1 MENFRSEQRGFSC
14 ISSTDQLSYSSCTDK
29 KFPVK
34 RPDNGGTEAIRST
47 RLQANHFILSYN
59 PESIISHYDVDVK
72 PENPAKNGSPVK
84 MSKYELSAIRKKL
97 FSDNPSDFPLLST
110 AYDGGKNI
118 FSAVPLPTGSF
129 KVEVPAEEDTQFS
142 SYRFTLKL
150 VNELKLCKLKEY
162 LSGHLLS
169 IPGNILQGMHLM
181 MKENP
186 TRCLVS
192 VGRCFY
198 PRKSNEN
205 DDLGH
210 GAAAFRGFWHSLRLT
225 SQGPALCLDY
235 SAVACHKCMPVIDFL
250 QEQIRGFTLEDF
262 TRLRRE
268 VEDVL
273 RGLKVTVTH
282 RKTKQKYIIKGLTCE
297 NAGDIT
303 FDAVDIDGQCP
314 PRKVRLLDYFSVKYQ
329 EIQYKNI
336 PCLDLG
342 KNGGENFTP
351 MEFCVLAEGQKY
363 ATEHL
368 HRNAAIK
375 LKDIAMP
382 LPGIRQQNIREM
394 VESNDG
400 PCGGGIIGNF
410 GIVVNKVMTP
420 VTGRVIVPPELKL
433 RASNGKI
440 AKVTVH
446 KEKFDWTLVG
456 KSLVEGKRISCWA
469 VLDFSSFEQ
478 FCLDSEQFIPKLISK
493 CNKVG
498 IRMGEP
504 VLYKAASMKPFT
516 SVQMIRQQ
524 LESIKEQAYKRS
536 EGRLQLLVC
545 VMARRDPGYKY
556 LKWISETQI
565 GIVTQCCLS
574 GRANKANDEY
584 LSYLALKINAKLG
597 GSNVEL
603 SDRLPL
609 FRGAGHVMFVGAD
622 VNHPATQNTIS
633 PSIAAVVAT
642 VNWPAAN
649 RYAAR
654 IRPQFCRMEKILN
667 FGDMCL
673 ELVET
678 YERLNKVKPDKIV
691 VFRDGVGEGQ
701 FDMVLNEEL
710 LDLKRA
716 LGGIKYYPT
725 ITLIVAQKR
734 HHTRLFP
741 ESSSDGNSRGNVLPG
756 TVVDTIIVHPFEFD
770 FYLCSHYG
778 ALGTSKP
785 IHYHVLWDE
794 HRFTSDQLQK
804 LIYDLCFTSAR
815 CTKPVSLV
823 PPVYYADL
831 VAYRGR
837 LYHDSMEDQS
847 PASASSSSSSSSA
860 SSPLPGAYYK
870 LHADLE
876 NIMFFI

>member
-1 MENFRSEQRGFSC
+1 MERGGRGRGRGSGGRGGGGGGERGRGGRGAAPGRPSPWKTSAPNRAWVPRAAP
-14 ISSTDQLSYSSCTDK
+14 SSLLDSSDK
-29 KFPVK
+29 NIPIK
-34 RPDNGGTEAIRST
+34 RPDNG
-47 RLQANHFILSYN
+47 
-59 PESIISHYDVDVK
+59 
-72 PENPAKNGSPVK
+72 
-84 MSKYELSAIRKKL
+84 
-97 FSDNPSDFPLLST
+97 

-118 FSAVPLPTGSF
+118 FSAVPLPTESF
-129 KVEVPAEEDTQFS
+129 KVEVPAEEDTRFS
-142 SYRFTLKL
+142 SYIFTIKL

-162 LSGHLLS
+162 LSGHVLS
-169 IPGNILQGMHLM
+169 IPGDILQGMSLV

-198 PRKSNEN
+198 PPKSNED

-235 SAVACHKCMPVIDFL
+235 SAVAFHKCMPVIDFL
-250 QEQIRGFTLEDF
+250 QERIR
-262 TRLRRE
+262 
-268 VEDVL
+268 
-273 RGLKVTVTH
+273 
-282 RKTKQKYIIKGLTCE
+282 
-297 NAGDIT
+297 GDIT

-314 PRKVRLLDYFSVKYQ
+314 PRKVRLLDYFSEKHK

-342 KNGGENFTP
+342 KNGRENFTP
-351 MEFCVLAEGQKY
+351 MEFCVLAEGQTY
-363 ATEHL
+363 RREHL
-368 HRNAAIK
+368 DRNAAIK
-375 LKDIAMP
+375 LKDIAMD
-382 LPGIRQQNIREM
+382 LPGIRQKNIREM

-446 KEKFDWTLVG
+446 QEKFDWTLFG
-456 KSLVEGKRISCWA
+456 KSLVEGKPISCWA
-469 VLDFSSFEQ
+469 VLDFSTFDQ
-478 FCLDSEQFIPKLISK
+478 FCLDSKQFIPKLISK

-504 VLYKAASMKPFT
+504 VLYEATDMSPFT
-516 SVQMIRQQ
+516 SVQMLRQL
-524 LESIKEQAYKRS
+524 LESIKEHAYKKS
-536 EGRLQLLVC
+536 KGRLQLLVC
-545 VMARRDPGYKY
+545 VMARRVPGYKY

-574 GRANKANDEY
+574 DKANKANDDY

-609 FRGAGHVMFVGAD
+609 FEGAGHVMFVGAD
-622 VNHPATQNTIS
+622 VNHPATQNTRS

-701 FDMVLNEEL
+701 FDMVLNQEL

-741 ESSSDGNSRGNVLPG
+741 ESTSDGNSSGNVLPG

-831 VAYRGR
+831 VAFRGR
-837 LYHDSMEDQS
+837 LYHESMEEDQS

-860 SSPLPGAYYK
+860 PLPLPVAYYK